1 MLDRLE
7 VWRNNPKLWAL
18 PVAFVAVNLI
28 ALVFFQTVFAGRV
41 DALKRRYDNQAE
53 RLETL
58 RTESERAEQFVLAVS
73 AQTDAGDALYT
84 DYFSSEGLRFT
95 KTLREVRRLAR
106 EAGMNPR
113 RFTYPEDVVEDYGL
127 VRRGMNFPVSGT
139 YEQLRRFI
147 NMLELTDTFI
157 TLEAVELGE
166 IQGARQG
173 RADPNLSVRLRLWTM
188 YVDTE
193 FVPSMDPPA
202 EVQPA
207 ADDELEAVD
216 DPDEET

>member
-18 PVAFVAVNLI
+18 PVAFVTVNLL
-28 ALVFFQTVFAGRV
+28 ALVFFQTAFAGRV
-41 DALKRRYDNQAE
+41 DALKQRYDNQAE
-53 RLETL
+53 RLEML
-58 RTESERAEQFVLAVS
+58 RTESERAENFTRAVGT
-73 AQTDAGDALYT
+73 QTDAGDLLYT

-95 KTLREVRRLAR
+95 RTLREVRRLAR

-113 RFTYPEDVVEDYGL
+113 QFSYPQDVVEVYGL

-157 TLEAVELGE
+157 TMEAVELGD
-166 IQGARQG
+166 IRGAREG
-173 RADPNLSVRLRLWTM
+173 RADPNLSVNLRLWTM

-193 FVPSMDPPA
+193 FEPPA
-202 EVQPA
+202 E
-207 ADDELEAVD
+207 DELGPVD